1 MRPKRLAS
9 SEAEEIGRQ
18 AFIRVA
24 VIAGAVIAVAAAIWS
39 ASLPEPFP
47 VLEFVLMVLAA
58 AATRE
63 FGLPLPGRGFAS
75 FVLGVVLVAVF
86 RHGWAWA
93 TLVAVLGMPLGDV
106 ALRRLRLR
114 AALVNA
120 GHLATGSAIIGWA
133 YERAM
138 GGALDM
144 AAFAPANAG
153 ALLFLLVALPLL
165 VNATFYL
172 ELAASTGA
180 LAWVDARL
188 TLVWEFVVYALS
200 AALAIAWALTIEA

>member
-18 AFIRVA
+18 AAIRV
-24 VIAGAVIAVAAAIWS
+24 
-39 ASLPEPFP
+39 
-47 VLEFVLMVLAA
+47 
-58 AATRE
+58 
-63 FGLPLPGRGFAS
+63 
-75 FVLGVVLVAVF
+75 VVVAVF
-86 RHGWAWA
+86 RHGWAWG

-106 ALRRLRLR
+106 ALRRLRVR

-120 GHLATGSAIIGWA
+120 GHLATGSAIVGWA

-153 ALLFLLVALPLL
+153 ALLF
-165 VNATFYL
+165 
-172 ELAASTGA
+172 
-180 LAWVDARL
+180 
-188 TLVWEFVVYALS
+188 
-200 AALAIAWALTIEA
+200 